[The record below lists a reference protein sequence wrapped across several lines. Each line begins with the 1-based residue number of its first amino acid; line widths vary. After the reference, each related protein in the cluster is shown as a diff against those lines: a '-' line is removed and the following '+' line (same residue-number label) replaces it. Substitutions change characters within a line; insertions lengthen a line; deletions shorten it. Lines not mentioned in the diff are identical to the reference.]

1 MKLKKQLHTA
11 TSSMLPAS
19 QVLSV
24 DESPSDR
31 ANLLKLTAGR
41 LDVVLSIEESGRAV
55 IVAEALTGIER
66 SSVFLTSN
74 YAYLAFSKTKSKKAL
89 LEKFNQ
95 AIAEMRQD
103 GRLTELSPRNWPDRP
118 ARHAVNCRQHARR
131 WIIVRH
137 ARTADVLNSFGAGA
151 ILSPRRLFESSSR
164 NGAFMQ
170 FKDYYQILGVK
181 REATAEDIKKAFRK
195 LARKYHPDVSKE
207 KDAEQ
212 RMQEINEAYTV
223 LSDPERRAA
232 YDQVG
237 SGYQPGQDFRPPPD
251 WDAGFEFST
260 HGFSPGDAAG
270 FSDFFSQL
278 FGGMGQHGMGGF
290 RAHRGAGA
298 YQARGED
305 HHAKV
310 VLDIEDAFHGA
321 TRQISL
327 RVPKLDAQGHVTL
340 ENRTLNVKIPVGVR
354 EGQVI
359 RLAGQGAP
367 GFNGGRQGPDARG
380 AFPSARP
387 PARRRAR
394 PAS

>member
-1 MKLKKQLHTA
+1 
-11 TSSMLPAS
+11 
-19 QVLSV
+19 
-24 DESPSDR
+24 
-31 ANLLKLTAGR
+31 
-41 LDVVLSIEESGRAV
+41 
-55 IVAEALTGIER
+55 
-66 SSVFLTSN
+66 
-74 YAYLAFSKTKSKKAL
+74 
-89 LEKFNQ
+89 
-95 AIAEMRQD
+95 
-103 GRLTELSPRNWPDRP
+103 
-118 ARHAVNCRQHARR
+118 
-131 WIIVRH
+131 
-137 ARTADVLNSFGAGA
+137 
-151 ILSPRRLFESSSR
+151 
-164 NGAFMQ
+164 MQ
-170 FKDYYQILGVK
+170 FKDYYQTLGVK
-181 REATAEDIKKAFRK
+181 RDATAEEIKKSFRK

-237 SGYQPGQDFRPPPD
+237 SGYRPGQDFRPPPD

-278 FGGMGQHGMGGF
+278 FGGMGAQRTGGF
-290 RAHRGAGA
+290 RSHRGGGA

-367 GFNGGRQGPDARG
+367 GFNGAPAGDLMLEVHFHPHDRLRAEGRDLHLELPVAPWEAALGAVTGVDLPGGQLKVRVPAGAQSGGLLRVRG
-380 AFPSARP
+380 KGIPGNPPGDLILTIQVVLP
-387 PARRRAR
+387 PADTPKAR
-394 PAS
+394 ELYATMARELAFDPRHPPRS